1 MAHCPECGAGVGE
14 EQEFC
19 SECGSNMTPDE
30 NSTDD
35 SFIDRYGAEPLP
47 LASARGE
54 FIQIYGKLMGA
65 IPLFGG
71 LMKIFFGFVFWC
83 YSINLKILRI
93 ITLGADINDRF
104 RSDYNYLKDNFYTGY
119 NGEAAPP
126 DPPQ

>member
-1 MAHCPECGAGVGE
+1 MAYCPECGVEVGG

-19 SECGSNMTPDE
+19 GECGSNMTPGE
-30 NSTDD
+30 SSADD

-54 FIQIYGKLMGA
+54 FIQIYGKIMGS
-65 IPLFGG
+65 IPLIGG
-71 LMKIFFGFVFWC
+71 LMKMFFGFGLWC

-93 ITLGADINDRF
+93 ITLGADVNDRL
-104 RSDYNYLKDNFYTGY
+104 RADYDYLKDNLDNAY

-126 DPPQ
+126 DPP